1 MSPINLLMPKL
12 SIAILCGGKSSRLG
26 KDKTRIK
33 VDGTPLYKVIWK
45 KLEGKANEIFLQV
58 NPEDDYD
65 LLTRR
70 DLLPER
76 GPLGAI
82 YSALTHASNEWLFIS
97 ACDLPNLDPRI
108 INELSANLG
117 EAEKTPDAVIPR
129 WDNGYYEPLVALYRT
144 SLKRDMRNALR
155 GGTRKITNFLSRV
168 DMVREISVD
177 RLISEG
183 SISSHCFFNVNNL
196 EDLKELNS
204 T

>member
-1 MSPINLLMPKL
+1 MPKL
-12 SIAILCGGKSSRLG
+12 SIAILCGGESSRLG
-26 KDKTRIK
+26 RDKTRIK
-33 VDGTPLYKVIWK
+33 ADGTPLYRVIWE

-65 LLTRR
+65 LPTRS
-70 DLLPER
+70 DLLPKG

-108 INELSANLG
+108 IDELSANLG
-117 EAEKTPDAVIPR
+117 EEEKTPDAVIPR
-129 WDNGYYEPLVALYRT
+129 WDNGYYEPLAALYRI
-144 SLKRDMRNALR
+144 SLKRDMRDSLKN
-155 GGTRKITNFLSRV
+155 GTRKITNFLSGV
-168 DMVREISVD
+168 NTVREISVD

-183 SISSHCFFNVNNL
+183 SISSDCFFNVNNP
-196 EDLKELNS
+196 EDVEELNS

>member
-1 MSPINLLMPKL
+1 MPKL

-33 VDGTPLYKVIWK
+33 VDGTPLYRVIWK

-82 YSALTHASNEWLFIS
+82 YSALTHASNEWLFVS

-144 SLKRDMRNALR
+144 SLKRDMRNALK
-155 GGTRKITNFLSRV
+155 GGTRKITNFLSEV

-183 SISSHCFFNVNNL
+183 SISSDCFFNVNNP
-196 EDLKELNS
+196 EDVKELNS
-204 T
+204 S

>member
-1 MSPINLLMPKL
+1 MPKL

-45 KLEGKANEIFLQV
+45 KLEGRANEIFLQV

-65 LLTRR
+65 LPTRT
-70 DLLPER
+70 DLLPEK

-108 INELSANLG
+108 IDELSATLG

-155 GGTRKITNFLSRV
+155 GGTRKITNFLSKV

-177 RLISEG
+177 RLISGG
-183 SISSHCFFNVNNL
+183 SISSDCFFNVNNP
-196 EDLKELNS
+196 EDVKELNS

>member
-1 MSPINLLMPKL
+1 MPKL

-45 KLEGKANEIFLQV
+45 KLEGRANEIFLQV

-65 LLTRR
+65 LPTRP
-70 DLLPER
+70 DLLPEK

-108 INELSANLG
+108 IDELSATLG

-155 GGTRKITNFLSRV
+155 GGTRKITNFLSKV

-177 RLISEG
+177 RLISGG
-183 SISSHCFFNVNNL
+183 SISSDCFFNVNNP
-196 EDLKELNS
+196 EDVKELNS

>member
-1 MSPINLLMPKL
+1 MPKL

-65 LLTRR
+65 LPTRP

-108 INELSANLG
+108 IDELSANLG

-144 SLKRDMRNALR
+144 SLKRDMRNALK